1 MAQGRD
7 RWIAALDVGTSKV
20 SAIIAQVGPEG
31 DIFVRGVGHQLCLG
45 LNAGMVTNVDKTER
59 AIRAAMDQA
68 ERSAG
73 RDVEGVFVT
82 INAASLASDIVTVD
96 VDINGQEIEQADID
110 RVLAAGREAID
121 SGARSVLHAQPACY
135 AIDGAMGVRNPIGL
149 YGEKLAVD
157 IHVVTAEPGPVKNL
171 DVSVR
176 RAHLNVAQVVAAPI
190 ATGYGCLTEEE
201 RNLGV
206 ALVEL
211 GAGVTNVA
219 VFAGGMIVGCSTIMM
234 GGADVTDDIAR
245 TLMTPKMHAERLK
258 TLHGTV
264 MATPSDNHEM
274 VDVPPVS
281 QEEGAE
287 IIRISRA
294 QLSGLIRERMELLF
308 GEVSLRLD
316 DLGFVGPSARQ
327 VVLTGGGS
335 QLPGI
340 NHFAQAMLN
349 KSVRIARPIS
359 LKALPEAASGPG
371 FAALVGLVRYAVE
384 APNDARQFSNVERME
399 LPRGRFARM
408 ARWIRGTW

>member
-73 RDVEGVFVT
+73 RDVDGVYVT

-121 SGARSVLHAQPACY
+121 SGARTVLHAQPACY

-211 GAGVTNVA
+211 GAGVTNIA
-219 VFAGGMIVGCSTIMM
+219 VFAGGMIVGCTTVMM

-294 QLSGLIRERMELLF
+294 QLSGLIRERMEILF
-308 GEVSLRLD
+308 SEVALRLE

-340 NHFAQAMLN
+340 NHFAQGMLN
-349 KSVRIARPIS
+349 KSVRIARPIG
-359 LKALPEAASGPG
+359 LKALPEAAGGAG